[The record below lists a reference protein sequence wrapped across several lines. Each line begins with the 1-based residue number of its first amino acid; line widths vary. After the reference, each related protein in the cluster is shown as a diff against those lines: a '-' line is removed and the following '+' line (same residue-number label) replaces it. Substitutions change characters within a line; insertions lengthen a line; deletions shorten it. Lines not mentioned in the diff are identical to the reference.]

1 MKHCLKGLSVNEDGF
16 NWTDGNNADFLFY
29 VGKTNDKTIMCK
41 INVVGTYGQQRINIK
56 INGNQVFADTLMG
69 KKEVEFVFSSSIL
82 DSEFVQL
89 NIELPDSTKPIDKL
103 ESYDSRSLGIQIRE
117 MSLVLSG

>member
-1 MKHCLKGLSVNEDGF
+1 
-16 NWTDGNNADFLFY
+16 
-29 VGKTNDKTIMCK
+29 MCK